1 MDKLKIKFPDIPF
14 NNLDEIIE
22 AIRSKAPNFQLAR
35 DIFGALKGKS
45 IDDIRDKMKLILKEF
60 LTMIEFIALNVE
72 KVFYL
77 SILVLIK
84 DARTYWINFY
94 KDNTF
99 DNQVTGLIKKI
110 YRFPLDLLRKIVTP
124 LSN

>member
-1 MDKLKIKFPDIPF
+1 MKRSCSGANVNVMGQLKIKMPHIPF
-14 NNLDEIIE
+14 DKLEE
-22 AIRSKAPNFQLAR
+22 AIAAIKKMGPNFQLAR

-60 LTMIEFIALNVE
+60 LTMIEFIALNIE

-99 DNQVTGLIKKI
+99 DNQVTL
-110 YRFPLDLLRKIVTP
+110 FPG
-124 LSN
+124 